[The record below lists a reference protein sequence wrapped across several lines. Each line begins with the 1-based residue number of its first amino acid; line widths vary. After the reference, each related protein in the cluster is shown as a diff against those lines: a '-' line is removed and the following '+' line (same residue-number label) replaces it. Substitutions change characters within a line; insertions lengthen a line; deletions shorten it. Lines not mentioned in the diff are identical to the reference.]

1 MTVVTLLA
9 PSHTAL
15 MFAVYTRRMRYYTLK
30 MIDAFIA
37 SALTCITFAETP
49 DESIGK
55 NLRYSRD
62 LRRKVELDAAAF
74 LAFCEARNIFLNDYE
89 MDQAGID
96 FIFTR
101 NGHGC
106 GFWDRGLE
114 ELGERLTKACKRFKE
129 CNLYVGDDKKIYI
142 M

>member
-106 GFWDRGLE
+106 GFWDGDWPEVLGD
-114 ELGERLTKACKRFKE
+114 ELTEIAKQFGELNC
-129 CNLYVGDDKKIYI
+129 YVAYGCLWEA
-142 M
+142 